1 MKAPMG
7 RLSKTCRAVVAAS
20 LLGAGI
26 CFGVL
31 TVSWL
36 GAGISLGAITVSS
49 PPVGA
54 AHELCRVSAVDVTL
68 RNNSGS
74 SLPLSSTRYGTTNGW
89 CKLPGN
95 PAGPHSVTQ
104 FEAGDNL
111 FKTEVN
117 VAYVA
122 PNSDTLALQA
132 SSGWGDF
139 ESPEARCRVI
149 PNGRTPSPYRCSA
162 KVHVETL
169 NRGALFGL
177 GTRVALVDWEIHGP

>member
-54 AHELCRVSAVDVTL
+54 AHELCRVSAV
-68 RNNSGS
+68 
-74 SLPLSSTRYGTTNGW
+74 
-89 CKLPGN
+89 
-95 PAGPHSVTQ
+95 
-104 FEAGDNL
+104 
-111 FKTEVN
+111 
-117 VAYVA
+117 
-122 PNSDTLALQA
+122 
-132 SSGWGDF
+132 
-139 ESPEARCRVI
+139 VI